1 MFTQPLMYKQIRKQE
16 HVLKKYADKLI
27 SEGVVTLQE
36 FEVGITKKIRLL
48 NHLAIGKCSRCAK
61 WNVHLESLPRFI
73 LIDLFNHLFRSCWFP
88 GLLRN
93 DAFPVPFV
101 HCFLTIDGS
110 CVLRCS
116 AGVFSLRWWHVSYFT
131 RWPKL
136 SFPGLSAPPN
146 QPQICVAVETTILG
160 PNHPSSAD
168 SWHLVSPS
176 DSSFYLQLQPCHSSL
191 ADIAQGI
198 SLWE

>member
-1 MFTQPLMYKQIRKQE
+1 MDEPMFTQPLMYKQIRIQE

-36 FEVGITKKIRLL
+36 YEVCVLRKSDYWMSPLCKMKSPPGVTPTIHPDWPL
-48 NHLAIGKCSRCAK
+48 
-61 WNVHLESLPRFI
+61 
-73 LIDLFNHLFRSCWFP
+73 NHLFRSCWFP
-88 GLLRN
+88 GLSGN
-93 DAFPVPFV
+93 DAFPAWFV
-101 HCFLTIDGS
+101 HCFLTIDGG

-131 RWPKL
+131 HWPKL
-136 SFPGLSAPPN
+136 SFPRLSAPPN
-146 QPQICVAVETTILG
+146 QPQICVTVETRILG

-168 SWHLVSPS
+168 GWHLVSPS

-198 SLWE
+198 SLGE